1 LFRQAGAIKVH
12 LQAEGAAKAGGRNM
26 AAAMG
31 GFAGRRKPMIS
42 SNDARPGI
50 QPASRRGNGNG
61 QAAAVSLGTLVTE
74 RKGTPSGP
82 ANVGLLPRPGSAC
95 QAAEHIANQIR
106 QGAWQIGDQL
116 PSERD
121 LCLQLGVGR
130 TSVRDALRILAA
142 QGVVAT
148 RAGQGTFV
156 AAAKAARLPSPYA
169 DWNRRHDYT
178 IEDVV
183 DMRRLLEGRAAELA
197 VHHATTT
204 DLARLRAAIDDMAAA
219 YKRNDLNGM
228 VDADTCFHEAFTHA
242 AGNRLLA
249 RLMHTIMGLLVES
262 RRISLGVPG
271 RGVHVL
277 TRHREIL
284 AAIEARDPRRTVAA
298 VHAHVDDLRGLG
310 VKPPAIQE
318 L

>member
-1 LFRQAGAIKVH
+1 
-12 LQAEGAAKAGGRNM
+12 
-26 AAAMG
+26 
-31 GFAGRRKPMIS
+31 MIS
-42 SNDARPGI
+42 SNNERPST
-50 QPASRRGNGNG
+50 QPNGHRYPVGNGH
-61 QAAAVSLGTLVTE
+61 AATAVPLGDLVVE
-74 RKGTPSGP
+74 RKVDP
-82 ANVGLLPRPGSAC
+82 PRPATQSLLAQPGLAN
-95 QAAEHIANQIR
+95 QAAEQIATHIR
-106 QGAWQIGDQL
+106 QGAWEIGDQL

-121 LCLQLGVGR
+121 LCIQLGVGR
-130 TSVRDALRILAA
+130 TSLRDALRILAA
-142 QGVVAT
+142 QGIVAT

-156 AAAKAARLPSPYA
+156 MAAEPARAPSPYA

-197 VHHATTT
+197 VGRATTT
-204 DLARLRAAIDDMAAA
+204 DLARLRAANDNLAAA
-219 YKRNDLNGM
+219 CKRNDLAGM

-249 RLMHTIMGLLVES
+249 RMMHTIMGLLVES

-271 RGVHVL
+271 RGAHVL
-277 TRHREIL
+277 ARHKEIL
-284 AAIEARDPRRTVAA
+284 AGLEQHNLPHTVAA

-310 VKPPAIQE
+310 VKPLPHPE

>member
-1 LFRQAGAIKVH
+1 
-12 LQAEGAAKAGGRNM
+12 
-26 AAAMG
+26 
-31 GFAGRRKPMIS
+31 MIS
-42 SNDARPGI
+42 SNDARSSI
-50 QPASRRGNGNG
+50 QPNSRRGNGNG
-61 QAAAVSLGTLVTE
+61 RAAAAVSLGDLVAG
-74 RKGTPSGP
+74 RKAASSGL
-82 ANVGLLPRPGSAC
+82 ASLAHLPQNG
-95 QAAEHIANQIR
+95 QAGQTAEHIADQIR

-130 TSVRDALRILAA
+130 TSVRDALRMLAA

-156 AAAKAARLPSPYA
+156 AAAKAARTPSPYA

-197 VHHATTT
+197 VHRATTT
-204 DLARLRAAIDDMAAA
+204 DLARLRAAIDDLGAAC
-219 YKRNDLNGM
+219 KRNDLNGM

-249 RLMHTIMGLLVES
+249 RLMHTIMGVLVES

-271 RGVHVL
+271 RGAQVL

-284 AAIEARDPRRTVAA
+284 AAMEARDLQRAVTA

-310 VKPPAIQE
+310 VKPPIIPE

>member
-1 LFRQAGAIKVH
+1 
-12 LQAEGAAKAGGRNM
+12 
-26 AAAMG
+26 
-31 GFAGRRKPMIS
+31 MIS
-42 SNDARPGI
+42 SNDARPDV
-50 QPASRRGNGNG
+50 QPTNRRGNGNG
-61 QAAAVSLGTLVTE
+61 RAAAALPLGNLVAE
-74 RKGTPSGP
+74 RKGAPSGP
-82 ANVGLLPRPGSAC
+82 ANAGLLSQPGPAG
-95 QAAEHIANQIR
+95 QAAERIAEQIR

-116 PSERD
+116 PPERD

-156 AAAKAARLPSPYA
+156 AAAKAARTPSPYA

-204 DLARLRAAIDDMAAA
+204 DLARLRAAIDNLAAA
-219 YKRNDLNGM
+219 CKRNDLSGM

-271 RGVHVL
+271 RGTHVL

-284 AAIEARDPRRTVAA
+284 AAIEARDLQRAVTA

-310 VKPPAIQE
+310 VRPLAIQE